1 MRFVKIQGL
10 SAVVSGIAAWTP
22 TYCLVSRPP
31 FCLTVDCPDTRWLFW
46 AALSYAGPDGG
57 TRLVTRRCLLLN
69 YHKISAP
76 LVEVLVSA
84 VFGKSSLAAEVLL
97 CWWSGKLSYTGK
109 PSCTPVWSARKWD
122 VSLELGKTRPSLFNP
137 VTVLMYK

>member
-1 MRFVKIQGL
+1 MPVTELPQVDVLVGL
-10 SAVVSGIAAWTP
+10 QSSGSLAT
-22 TYCLVSRPP
+22 
-31 FCLTVDCPDTRWLFW
+31 
-46 AALSYAGPDGG
+46 GE
-57 TRLVTRRCLLLN
+57 LLLH
-69 YHKISAP
+69 YLKISAP